1 MPILTQPLR
10 QMSRFFS
17 PRTLSA
23 HYAFKGASEKFFAFS
38 PEHQIQLVQS
48 DVAGTLVDPYCL
60 APLNALHNIFAR
72 RQFELTHEQI
82 TGPMGLKKIDHI
94 KHLLFVELSA
104 KWQQRHGRVPNDK
117 DAEELHDEL
126 INKLNA
132 SVASFSQL
140 TPHADVAI
148 DFLRRHSIPLAL
160 TTGYSRQTAT
170 LALSKLDQYV
180 VSTTADEVVNGTRFE
195 MIEANMQKLCLPS
208 SEMKRVVFI
217 TDAVSDVESIRKAAK
232 LNGALNVWTFC
243 IGDYCTG
250 IEGITSQK
258 QAASMSADEL
268 CERRERAKERLL
280 ASKPHAVLKNLSELP
295 HAIVAAC
302 QALSENKT
310 PEGTPSL
317 VIETPSDEQHSA
329 NDLRL

>member
-60 APLNALHNIFAR
+60 APLNAFNNLFSR
-72 RQFELTHEQI
+72 RQFQLTHAQI

-94 KHLLFVELSA
+94 KHLLSEISSI
-104 KWQQRHGRVPNDK
+104 WQQRYGHVPNDK
-117 DAEELHDEL
+117 DAEELHDEVMRE
-126 INKLNA
+126 LNA
-132 SVASFSQL
+132 SVAHFSDL

-170 LALSKLDQYV
+170 LALSKLNQYA
-180 VSTTADEVVNGTRFE
+180 VSTTADEVPNGTRFE
-195 MIEANMQKLCLPS
+195 MIAANMRKLCLPF

-217 TDAVSDVESIRKAAK
+217 TDAVSDVESIRKAAG

-243 IGDYCTG
+243 ISDYCTG

-258 QAASMSADEL
+258 QAASISAAEL
-268 CERRERAKERLL
+268 FEKRKRAKERLL
-280 ASKPHAVLKNLSELP
+280 ASNPHAVLKDLSELP

-317 VIETPSDEQHSA
+317 VIKTPSDEQNSA
-329 NDLRL
+329 NDFRL